1 MSYLKEYWAFQAKFQ
16 QEFNMKLILT
26 EEQEFLRDTAKDFAQ
41 ERTPITHFRS
51 LRDNNDQNLWD
62 KDIWQEMVNLG
73 WSGILIPEEFG
84 GSNFG
89 VAGISVILQ
98 ECGKTLTPSPLFS
111 TGVLGAYAI
120 SNFGT
125 QEQKEQYLPKIVN
138 GQITTALAVD
148 ESSHHD
154 PSKTSLT
161 AEKKDDKYLLNG
173 KKTFVIDGASADVLI
188 VLTRTSGNSGEL
200 AGLTLF
206 IIDSN
211 ADGINKIKLDMAD
224 SRNYA
229 NINFNDVKCSN
240 QDILGAL
247 ESGGETVE
255 SILDIGRIAI
265 SAEMLGNA
273 ESAFE
278 TTIEYLKQ
286 RKQFGVLIGTF
297 QALQHRAAAMF
308 CEIELTKSAVMA
320 AVHGADERSN
330 ELQRL
335 SSLTKTIAGE
345 TLHLVSNE
353 AIQMHGGI
361 GVTDEYD
368 LGFFIKRSRVAEQIF
383 GSSTYHTERYANL
396 SGF

>member
-1 MSYLKEYWAFQAKFQ
+1 
-16 QEFNMKLILT
+16 MKLILT

-41 ERTPITHFRS
+41 ERTPVTHFRS
-51 LRDNNDQNLWD
+51 LRDNNDENLWD
-62 KDIWQEMVNLG
+62 EDIWQEMVNLG

-84 GSNFG
+84 GSDFG

-125 QEQKEQYLPKIVN
+125 QEQKEKYLPKIVS
-138 GQITTALAVD
+138 GEITTALAVD
-148 ESSHHD
+148 ESSHHN
-154 PSKTSLT
+154 PCKTLFK
-161 AEKKDDKYLLNG
+161 AEQKGNDFLLNG

-188 VLTRTSGNSGEL
+188 ILARTSGNSGDL

-206 IIDSN
+206 IIESDF
-211 ADGINKIKLDMAD
+211 DGIKKIKLDMAD

-229 NINFNDVKCSN
+229 NIEFNDVECSN
-240 QDILGAL
+240 KSILGAV

-255 SILDIGRIAI
+255 RILDIGRIAM

-278 TTIEYLKQ
+278 TTIDYLKQ

-297 QALQHRAAAMF
+297 QALQHRAAEMF

-320 AVHGADERSN
+320 AIHGADENSN

-335 SSLTKTIAGE
+335 SSLAKTIAGE
-345 TLHLVSNE
+345 TLNLVSNE

>member
-1 MSYLKEYWAFQAKFQ
+1 
-16 QEFNMKLILT
+16 MKLILT
-26 EEQEFLRDTAKDFAQ
+26 EEQKFLRDTAKDFAQ
-41 ERTPITHFRS
+41 ERTPITHFRA
-51 LRDNNDQNLWD
+51 LRDNKDETLWD
-62 KDIWQEMVNLG
+62 KDIWQEMVKLG
-73 WSGILIPEEFG
+73 WSGILIPEEYG
-84 GSNFG
+84 GSDFG

-98 ECGKTLTPSPLFS
+98 EIGRTLTPSPLLS

-120 SNFGT
+120 SNFGS
-125 QEQKEQYLPKIVN
+125 QEQKEKYLPKIVS
-138 GQITTALAVD
+138 GEITTALAVD

-154 PSKTSLT
+154 PSKTVFM
-161 AEKKDDKYLLNG
+161 AKKSNEDYVLNG

-188 VLTRTSGNSGEL
+188 VLARTSGNSGEL

-206 IIDSN
+206 ILDSN
-211 ADGINKIKLDMAD
+211 SDEINRIKLDMAD

-229 NINFNDVKCSN
+229 NIEFNDVKCSEKN
-240 QDILGAL
+240 VLGAV
-247 ESGGETVE
+247 ESGGEVVE
-255 SILDIGRIAI
+255 RILDIGRIAMA
-265 SAEMLGNA
+265 AEMLGNA

-297 QALQHRAAAMF
+297 QALQHRAAEMF

-320 AVHGADERSN
+320 AVHGADENSN

-335 SSLTKTIAGE
+335 SSLAKTMAGE

-383 GSSTYHTERYANL
+383 GSSMYHTERYANL

>member
-1 MSYLKEYWAFQAKFQ
+1 
-16 QEFNMKLILT
+16 MKLILT

-41 ERTPITHFRS
+41 ERTPVTHFRS
-51 LRDNNDQNLWD
+51 LRDNNDENLWD

-84 GSNFG
+84 GSDFG

-125 QEQKEQYLPKIVN
+125 QEQKEKYLPKIVS
-138 GQITTALAVD
+138 GEITTALAVD

-154 PSKTSLT
+154 PSKTLFK
-161 AEKKDDKYLLNG
+161 AEQKGSDFLLNG

-188 VLTRTSGNSGEL
+188 ILARTSGNSGDL

-206 IIDSN
+206 IVESN
-211 ADGINKIKLDMAD
+211 VDGIKKIKLDMAD

-229 NINFNDVKCSN
+229 NIEFNDVECSN
-240 QDILGAL
+240 KSILGAL

-255 SILDIGRIAI
+255 RILDIGRIAM

-278 TTIEYLKQ
+278 TTIDYLKQ

-297 QALQHRAAAMF
+297 QALQHRAAEMF

-320 AVHGADERSN
+320 AIHGADENSN

-335 SSLTKTIAGE
+335 SSLAKTIAGE
-345 TLHLVSNE
+345 TLNLVSNE

>member
-1 MSYLKEYWAFQAKFQ
+1 
-16 QEFNMKLILT
+16 MKLILT
-26 EEQEFLRDTAKDFAQ
+26 EEQEFLRDTAKNFAQ
-41 ERTPITHFRS
+41 ERTPVAHFRA
-51 LRDNNDQNLWD
+51 LRDSNDQNLWD

-138 GQITTALAVD
+138 GKITTALAVD

-161 AEKKDDKYLLNG
+161 VEKKDDKYILNG

-211 ADGINKIKLDMAD
+211 ADGIDKTKLDMAD

-240 QDILGAL
+240 QDILGAI

-335 SSLTKTIAGE
+335 SSLAKTVAGE

>member
-1 MSYLKEYWAFQAKFQ
+1 
-16 QEFNMKLILT
+16 MKLILT

-41 ERTPITHFRS
+41 ERTPVTHFRS
-51 LRDNNDQNLWD
+51 LRDNKDENLWD
-62 KDIWQEMVNLG
+62 KNIWQEMVNLG

-84 GSNFG
+84 GSDFG

-125 QEQKEQYLPKIVN
+125 QEQKEKYLPKIVS
-138 GQITTALAVD
+138 GEITTALAVD

-154 PSKTSLT
+154 PCKTLFK
-161 AEKKDDKYLLNG
+161 AEQKGSDFLLNG

-188 VLTRTSGNSGEL
+188 ILARTSGNSGDL

-206 IIDSN
+206 IVESN
-211 ADGINKIKLDMAD
+211 VEGIKKIKLDMAD

-229 NINFNDVKCSN
+229 NIEFNDVECSN
-240 QDILGAL
+240 KSILGAL

-255 SILDIGRIAI
+255 RILDIGRIAM

-278 TTIEYLKQ
+278 TTIDYLKQ

-297 QALQHRAAAMF
+297 QALQHRAAEMF

-320 AVHGADERSN
+320 AIHGADENSN

-335 SSLTKTIAGE
+335 SSLAKTIAGE
-345 TLHLVSNE
+345 TLNLVSNE

>member
-1 MSYLKEYWAFQAKFQ
+1 
-16 QEFNMKLILT
+16 MKLVLT

-41 ERTPITHFRS
+41 ERTPVTHFRS
-51 LRDNNDQNLWD
+51 LRDNKDENLWD

-84 GSNFG
+84 GSDFG
-89 VAGISVILQ
+89 IAGISVILQ

-125 QEQKEQYLPKIVN
+125 QEQKEKYLPKIVS
-138 GQITTALAVD
+138 GKITTALAVD

-154 PSKTSLT
+154 PSKTLFK
-161 AEKKDDKYLLNG
+161 AEQQGSDFLLNG
-173 KKTFVIDGASADVLI
+173 KKTFVIDGASADILVILA
-188 VLTRTSGNSGEL
+188 RTSGNSGDL

-206 IIDSN
+206 IVESN
-211 ADGINKIKLDMAD
+211 SDGIKKIKLDMAD

-229 NINFNDVKCSN
+229 NIEFNDVECSSKS
-240 QDILGAL
+240 ILGAL

-255 SILDIGRIAI
+255 RILDIGRIAM

-278 TTIEYLKQ
+278 ITIDYLKQ

-297 QALQHRAAAMF
+297 QALQHRAAEMF

-320 AVHGADERSN
+320 AIHGADENSN

-335 SSLTKTIAGE
+335 SSLAKTIAGE
-345 TLHLVSNE
+345 TLNLVSNE